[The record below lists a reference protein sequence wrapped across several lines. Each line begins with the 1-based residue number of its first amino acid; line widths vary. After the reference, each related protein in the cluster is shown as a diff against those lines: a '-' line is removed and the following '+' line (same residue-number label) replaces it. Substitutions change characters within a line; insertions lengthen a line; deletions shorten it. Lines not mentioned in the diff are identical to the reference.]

1 MHSVYR
7 YYAIISIHQRI
18 INNIEVINSLS
29 SFYCKHFEKIT
40 ILKKD
45 KITINFQLTPVLK

>member
-18 INNIEVINSLS
+18 NNNIEVINSLS
-29 SFYCKHFEKIT
+29 SFYCKYFEKIT